1 MSIEAL
7 MAETNAEMS
16 GEPSESPSLKSESGR
31 SRVNSIMNMDYD
43 SDDEETADP
52 EDTGIKKGDAIPKV
66 EKKEEQREEKE
77 PAKEEE
83 KEEKE
88 EKEEEPK
95 KEGPEKKLVKYK
107 VDGQEFEEEV
117 TEQDLINSYSGQK
130 ALQKR
135 FTEFDK
141 TKKEFEKEKERVVA
155 NHNYVL
161 DEVGQVEDGFKQIVK
176 EFNELGYTK
185 SDPVGVV
192 YNLLDKMNIDPAS
205 YEKALFFH
213 MIPQVHSFL
222 EMSDEGRDAFLLKKE
237 NEWFHK
243 KQHKLVEGQRANS
256 EQKKRLEEENSIKQ
270 RYGVSEERFSELREE
285 LVEKFGINPKDLS
298 TEKVIGWSLEKP
310 AFDRASALV
319 EKAGGDQKTAF
330 KVAKLLLD
338 HPQTTDDEIL
348 NAFGY
353 KDKQAEE
360 LKVKLAG
367 KIPPKAA
374 PKKNVYDDVDEDF
387 NKRFRRR

>member
-1 MSIEAL
+1 
-7 MAETNAEMS
+7 MS

-66 EKKEEQREEKE
+66 EKKEEQKEEKE

-155 NHNYVL
+155 NHNYIL
-161 DEVGQVEDGFKQIVK
+161 DEVGQIEDGFKQIVK

-256 EQKKRLEEENSIKQ
+256 EQKKE
-270 RYGVSEERFSELREE
+270 
-285 LVEKFGINPKDLS
+285 
-298 TEKVIGWSLEKP
+298 T
-310 AFDRASALV
+310 
-319 EKAGGDQKTAF
+319 
-330 KVAKLLLD
+330 
-338 HPQTTDDEIL
+338 
-348 NAFGY
+348 
-353 KDKQAEE
+353 
-360 LKVKLAG
+360 
-367 KIPPKAA
+367 
-374 PKKNVYDDVDEDF
+374 
-387 NKRFRRR
+387 RRRKLDQAKIWCFRGAVL